1 MSKVIPVRD
10 AVGLVR
16 DGSTVVI
23 GGSGAGHALPQ
34 RFIDELAA
42 VYAEEGRPR
51 DLTTVRVVGIGD
63 FADRGFSQLGLPG
76 LMRRTIGSNIGNEP
90 RLGALVEANELES
103 YSFPQGV
110 LSQLMR
116 EIAAGR
122 PGLVTQVGLG
132 TYVDPR
138 QTGGKQN
145 ARTTEDLV
153 EVVTLRGREWLLF
166 HAFPIDVAVIRGTTA
181 DEDGNLTMEGEAV
194 QGEMLAMAMAARNSG
209 GIVIAQVRQL
219 APRGSLRMRDVKVPA
234 ALIDHV
240 FVDPDQWQTYI
251 TQDSPYYAG
260 ALRRPVTDEPPLPLD
275 VRKIIARRSLLEFP
289 PGAICN
295 LGFGISQLIGRVAWE
310 EGITDQLVLTVE
322 QGIFGGVPVAGNEGG
337 AGFNYQAMIDQP
349 YMFDFYDGGGLDIAS
364 LSFAEVDAEGNVN
377 VHAFEGRVRG
387 PGGFPNISA
396 KTGRINFVGTLTA
409 QGLEIDIDDG
419 VRIASEGSLG
429 KFVPA
434 VQGDLVQR
442 PARARARPAGPLHH
456 RAGGV
461 RAGRRRPRADRGRAG
476 HRRRA
481 RRARADGLPSAGG
494 RRPARDGPPAVRDRA
509 DGPRRRLRGHG
520 MSGLIELELGT
531 VAHLDAPEPAA
542 QPGHARAAR
551 GAVRGARHA
560 RRGGPGRRARGRRDR
575 GAASGRSRA
584 GSHVGEFEAQ
594 RGEAGRARHEL
605 ESGVADRLARL
616 PMPTIAAIEGNALG
630 GGLELALCCD
640 IRIASDRAKLGLP
653 EVRLAV
659 TPGAGGT
666 QRLPRVVGAA
676 RAKELI
682 LTGRVLSAEEAERI
696 GLVSRVVP
704 AGEALAAADA
714 IAAEIAAR
722 GPVAVREAKR
732 LIDLATDTDLGDRA
746 RRRARRLGPGV
757 RQRRHARGRG
767 RVLRQAR
774 SGVPRPVRP
783 PQRGHLPH
791 E

>member
-1 MSKVIPVRD
+1 MTKVIDVRE

-42 VYAEEGRPR
+42 VFTAEGRPR
-51 DLTTVRVVGIGD
+51 ELTTVRVVGIGD

-76 LMRRTIGSNIGNEP
+76 LQRRTIGSNIGNEP
-90 RLGALVEANELES
+90 RLGALVEANEIES

-122 PGLVTQVGLG
+122 PGVITQVGLG

-153 EVVTLRGREWLLF
+153 EVVTIRDREWLLF

-219 APRGSLRMRDVKVPA
+219 ATRGSLRMRDVKVPA

-240 FVDPDQWQTYI
+240 YVEPDQWQTYI
-251 TQDSPYYAG
+251 TRDSPYYAG
-260 ALRRPVTDEPPLPLD
+260 AQRRPITAEPPLPLD

-289 PGAICN
+289 RGAICN

-396 KTGRINFVGTLTA
+396 RTGKINFVGTLTA
-409 QGLEIDIDDG
+409 QGLELDLSGDG
-419 VRIASEGSLG
+419 VRVAQEGGLQ
-429 KFVPA
+429 KFVPQVREISFSGRLARERGQQVRYITDRA
-434 VQGDLVQR
+434 VFALAEDGLVLTEVAAGIDVQR
-442 PARARARPAGPLHH
+442 DVLGQM
-456 RAGGV
+456 GF
-461 RAGRRRPRADRGRAG
+461 RPRVADDLRPMD
-476 HRRRA
+476 A
-481 RRARADGLPSAGG
+481 RIYATGPMGLAADFAASAGG
-494 RRPARDGPPAVRDRA
+494 
-509 DGPRRRLRGHG
+509 
-520 MSGLIELELGT
+520 S
-531 VAHLDAPEPAA
+531 
-542 QPGHARAAR
+542 
-551 GAVRGARHA
+551 
-560 RRGGPGRRARGRRDR
+560 
-575 GAASGRSRA
+575 
-584 GSHVGEFEAQ
+584 
-594 RGEAGRARHEL
+594 
-605 ESGVADRLARL
+605 
-616 PMPTIAAIEGNALG
+616 
-630 GGLELALCCD
+630 
-640 IRIASDRAKLGLP
+640 
-653 EVRLAV
+653 
-659 TPGAGGT
+659 
-666 QRLPRVVGAA
+666 
-676 RAKELI
+676 
-682 LTGRVLSAEEAERI
+682 
-696 GLVSRVVP
+696 
-704 AGEALAAADA
+704 
-714 IAAEIAAR
+714 
-722 GPVAVREAKR
+722 
-732 LIDLATDTDLGDRA
+732 
-746 RRRARRLGPGV
+746 
-757 RQRRHARGRG
+757 
-767 RVLRQAR
+767 
-774 SGVPRPVRP
+774 
-783 PQRGHLPH
+783 
-791 E
+791 

>member
-1 MSKVIPVRD
+1 MSKVIGVRE

-16 DGSTVVI
+16 DGTTLLI
-23 GGSGAGHALPQ
+23 GGSGAGHAVPQ

-42 VYAEEGRPR
+42 VYTDEGHPR

-63 FADRGFSQLGLPG
+63 FAERGFSQLGIPG

-90 RLGALVEANELES
+90 RLGALVEANEIEA

-122 PGLVTQVGLG
+122 PGLVTAVGLG

-145 ARTTEDLV
+145 AATTEDLV
-153 EVVTLRGREWLLF
+153 ELVTLRGREWLLY

-219 APRGSLRMRDVKVPA
+219 ATRGSLRTRDVKVPA

-240 FVDPDQWQTYI
+240 YVDPDQWQTYI

-260 ALRRPVTDEPPLPLD
+260 AQRRPVRPEPPLPLD

-289 PGAICN
+289 RGAICN

-349 YMFDFYDGGGLDIAS
+349 SMFDFYDGGGLDIAS

-396 KTGRINFVGTLTA
+396 RTGADQLRGHAHGARPGDRDRRWRSGDARGRPGQVRA
-409 QGLEIDIDDG
+409 QG
-419 VRIASEGSLG
+419 A
-429 KFVPA
+429 P
-434 VQGDLVQR
+434 DLVQR
-442 PARARARPAGPLHH
+442 PPRSGAWPAGALHH
-456 RAGGV
+456 RAGGL
-461 RAGRRRPRADRGRAG
+461 RPGRRWPGADRGRPG

-481 RRARADGLPSAGG
+481 SGPGPDGLPATRR
-494 RRPARDGPPAVRDRA
+494 RRPADDGRQALRDRSDGP
-509 DGPRRRLRGHG
+509 GGRLRRGIV
-520 MSGLIELELGT
+520 SELIALELGR
-531 VAHLDAPEPAA
+531 VAHLELVNPPLNLVTRELTEQLHEALTQLAA
-542 QPGHARAAR
+542 ADDVRAVVVTGR
-551 GAVRGARHA
+551 GE
-560 RRGGPGRRARGRRDR
+560 RAFC
-575 GAASGRSRA
+575 A
-584 GSHVGEFEAQ
+584 GSHIGEFAAL
-594 RGEAGRARHEL
+594 RGRVAEGKLLL
-605 ESGVADRLARL
+605 EKLVYRQLAEL
-616 PMPTIAAIEGNALG
+616 PMPTIAAIEGDALG

-640 IRIASDRAKLGLP
+640 LRIASGRARWACRRYGWP
-653 EVRLAV
+653 CCRGV
-659 TPGAGGT
+659 
-666 QRLPRVVGAA
+666 AA
-676 RAKELI
+676 R
-682 LTGRVLSAEEAERI
+682 SAC
-696 GLVSRVVP
+696 
-704 AGEALAAADA
+704 
-714 IAAEIAAR
+714 
-722 GPVAVREAKR
+722 
-732 LIDLATDTDLGDRA
+732 RA
-746 RRRARRLGPGV
+746 SWGRRAP
-757 RQRRHARGRG
+757 
-767 RVLRQAR
+767 R
-774 SGVPRPVRP
+774 S
-783 PQRGHLPH
+783 
-791 E
+791 